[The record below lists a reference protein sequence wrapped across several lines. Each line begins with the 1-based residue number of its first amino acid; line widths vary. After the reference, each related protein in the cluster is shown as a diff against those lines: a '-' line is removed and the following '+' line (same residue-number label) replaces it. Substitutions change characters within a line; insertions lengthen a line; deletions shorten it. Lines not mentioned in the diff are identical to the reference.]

1 MDDPRRLPLLS
12 LWLPWLRTAALLV
25 LALCPAMAT
34 PAAAASPYAT
44 GDRVQVTGQITDR
57 QGKPLSDMRVV
68 LEVSRSYFDLRQFRT
83 DRKEVRRVTAAT
95 NARGEYALEWPWDPY
110 FNTFELLVGVP
121 VRKGQGDK
129 LEVLARED
137 LTKRLERGSPV
148 VVSPVVDNAAL
159 VSKVRDFVGD
169 LSSEDERRVYQEMGK
184 PDEVKRLVLP
194 DRAEATWYYFERGR
208 MYRFLDGRLEQV
220 VPFDPIKAF

>member
-1 MDDPRRLPLLS
+1 MDDPRRLPLLKI
-12 LWLPWLRTAALLV
+12 LALTALL
-25 LALCPAMAT
+25 ALGSAAAR

-57 QGKPLSDMRVV
+57 QGKPLSDVRVV
-68 LEVSRSYFDLRQFRT
+68 LEVSRRFFDVRQLRK

-95 NARGEYALEWPWDPY
+95 DARGEYTLEWPWDPY
-110 FNTFELLVGVP
+110 FNNFELLVGLP
-121 VRKGQGDK
+121 VRKGQDDK

-148 VVSPVVDNAAL
+148 VASPVVDNAAL
-159 VSKVRDFVGD
+159 VGKVRDFVAG
-169 LSSEDERRVYQEMGK
+169 LSSDDERRVYQEMGK

-194 DRAEATWYYFERGR
+194 DREEAAWWYFERGR

>member
-1 MDDPRRLPLLS
+1 MDDPRRRLPL
-12 LWLPWLRTAALLV
+12 PVFALLLLAV
-25 LALCPAMAT
+25 LGWGAAA
-34 PAAAASPYAT
+34 PAAAASYAT
-44 GDRVQVTGQITDR
+44 GDPVQVTGQITDR
-57 QGKPLSDMRVV
+57 EGRPLAGVQVV
-68 LEVSRSYFDLRQFRT
+68 LEVSRSYFDLRRFRS

-95 NARGEYALEWPWDPY
+95 DARGEYTLEWPWDPY

-121 VRKGQGDK
+121 VRKGQEDR

-148 VVSPVVDNAAL
+148 VASPVVDNAAL
-159 VSKVRDFVGD
+159 ISKVRGFVAD

-184 PDEVKRLVLP
+184 PDEVRRLVLP
-194 DRAEATWYYFERGR
+194 DHEEASWYYFESGR

>member
-1 MDDPRRLPLLS
+1 MDDLRRLPLLS
-12 LWLPWLRTAALLV
+12 WLPIALLV
-25 LALCPAMAT
+25 LALCPAA

-57 QGKPLSDMRVV
+57 QGQPLSDVRVV
-68 LEVSRSYFDLRQFRT
+68 LEVSRSYFDLRQLRT
-83 DRKEVRRVTAAT
+83 DRKDVRRVTAAT

-121 VRKGQGDK
+121 VRKGQDDK

-148 VVSPVVDNAAL
+148 VASPVVDNAAL

-194 DRAEATWYYFERGR
+194 DSEEASWFYFDRGR